1 MKSAL
6 GYSNLENVLDF
17 ASRLNL
23 VIYYLRQ
30 DDVNEAYTLIKD
42 LVFNINSQLS
52 SSFTAW
58 GSSV

>member
-42 LVFNINSQLS
+42 LVFNIKSQLS
-52 SSFTAW
+52 RSFTAR